1 MKKYLFAIIG
11 LLLILLVAL
20 SFYSARLRRENA
32 RIKSNNLVLSSQL
45 DTFRTELG
53 ESAARVDRLN
63 LTLKEFKQQNQELNE
78 RIKMLDL
85 RLKRV
90 TSYSINGYE
99 SSINFTVPLQIN
111 PTLPGVPTE
120 KRFTYVDTWNRV
132 EGIIRSY
139 SVNCAVTHKDTID
152 QIIYRVPRKFL
163 FIRWGTKKVS
173 QIITL
178 RDTNSTIVYSKYI
191 ELQRKR

>member
-20 SFYSARLRRENA
+20 SFYTAHLRRENI
-32 RIKSNNLVLSSQL
+32 RVKSNNLVLSSQL
-45 DTFRTELG
+45 DTFRTALG
-53 ESAARVDRLN
+53 ESASRVDRLT
-63 LTLKEFKQQNQELNE
+63 LTVKEFKQQNQELNE

-85 RLKRV
+85 RLRRV

-111 PTLPGVPTE
+111 PTLPGVPVE
-120 KRFTYVDTWNRV
+120 KRFTYIDTWNRV
-132 EGIIRSY
+132 EGIIRSD